1 MVINP
6 LVLISSFHIYSVLY
20 RISHCQPV
28 TELWQLWQ
36 RVSVSVIECH
46 THTDRDILYG
56 GVSQTG
62 EYDGSFLGC
71 CIVLE
76 GDALYYIGASL
87 CISTQTGDCD
97 GLPSYWT
104 VGVEANLGSKARSW
118 NQYDLT
124 GFETIEEQ
132 NIFFAHI
139 LLQVRR
145 ER

>member
-1 MVINP
+1 M
-6 LVLISSFHIYSVLY
+6 
-20 RISHCQPV
+20 
-28 TELWQLWQ
+28 
-36 RVSVSVIECH
+36 SVSVIECH

-76 GDALYYIGASL
+76 GNALYYNGTSL
-87 CISTQTGDCD
+87 CISTKTGDCD
-97 GLPSYWT
+97 GLPSLNT
-104 VGVEANLGSKARSW
+104 VEVEANLGSKARSR

-124 GFETIEEQ
+124 
-132 NIFFAHI
+132 HI
-139 LLQVRR
+139 LLQVRP